1 MTAPSRPAAP
11 APPAITSAPPAITS
25 APPAMRHAPR
35 WAHLAAHAITL
46 LALPSGV
53 WRLGLALGF
62 PLGYTEEGY
71 RTVCPPGFWGPAYL
85 VLLAVLSE
93 GAALLALGLV
103 RPWGEVVPRWVPFA
117 GGRTIPPL
125 AALIPAWAGVAVL
138 AVLWTPLAAW
148 WSMPA
153 DDMTPAGHTAVGFL
167 YLPLVAWAPLLA
179 ALAVAYRRRR
189 WERPPSART

>member
-1 MTAPSRPAAP
+1 MTAPSRP
-11 APPAITSAPPAITS
+11 
-25 APPAMRHAPR
+25 APR

-53 WRLGLALGF
+53 WRLGLALGL

-103 RPWGEVVPRWVPFA
+103 RPWGEVVPRWIPFA
-117 GGRTIPPL
+117 GGRTVPPL

-189 WERPPSART
+189 WGRPPSARA